1 MTKGDDDIKTIR
13 YIPPQST
20 HPQLC
25 GIHPQVIQRSFDF
38 KPGDYVLIN
47 VPSLR
52 FLRKSKSASIIAQ
65 IKVSS
70 LTLSKCI
77 PLVQQN

>member
-1 MTKGDDDIKTIR
+1 MTKGDDGIKNNKIHS
-13 YIPPQST
+13 ST

-25 GIHPQVIQRSFDF
+25 CIHPQVIQRSFDF